1 MFITVNIIDFEKE
14 LDFIFW
20 SLARELVNGIN
31 KFLERYWAAV
41 IFVKYLED
49 SLNKE
54 WLQQNNNVK

>member
-54 WLQQNNNVK
+54 WLQ